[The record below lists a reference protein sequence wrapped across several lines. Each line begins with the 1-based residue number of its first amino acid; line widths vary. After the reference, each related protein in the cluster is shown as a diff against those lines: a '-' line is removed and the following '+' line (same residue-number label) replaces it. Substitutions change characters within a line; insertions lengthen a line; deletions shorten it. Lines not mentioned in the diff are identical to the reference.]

1 MGVQIINKSDMDL
14 KEYTPLLLD
23 FYRFMKKKLNFSED
37 PMLIL
42 VDDEENSLKPLCKT
56 AHYEP
61 ETYKITIYTTGRL
74 FKDILR
80 SFSHELVHH
89 GQNIRG
95 DFEKMGEYSTGLGY
109 TQRHPGLR
117 KLEKEAY
124 LLGSGIYLRDWE
136 DNKKMSNTLLKE
148 WKKGKNF
155 KIDVSKLLLEEK
167 DKKSEEI
174 ELDEALFGDEGDEG
188 EESEAESEKE
198 GEECKKCSKSGE
210 EQCKCVEKPIE
221 EFKNI
226 KMEFHDSVKEHYLR
240 RSQKLHEHLFNK
252 MIKKGKK

>member
-1 MGVQIINKSDMDL
+1 MDL

-23 FYRFMKKKLNFSED
+23 FYRFMKKKLDFSND
-37 PMLIL
+37 PALVLI
-42 VDDEENSLKPLCKT
+42 DDEENSLKPLGKT

-89 GQNIRG
+89 GQNLRG

-136 DNKKMSNTLLKE
+136 DRQKMSDGLLRE

-155 KIDVSKLLLEEK
+155 KIDVSSLLLEEIEAPETAEDETTDDSDTQK
-167 DKKSEEI
+167 CPEGQTWDPEAGECSEEGT
-174 ELDEALFGDEGDEG
+174 L
-188 EESEAESEKE
+188 
-198 GEECKKCSKSGE
+198 
-210 EQCKCVEKPIE
+210 E
-221 EFKNI
+221 EFHNI
-226 KMEFHDSVKEHYLR
+226 KMEFHDSVKEHYLKR
-240 RSQKLHEHLFNK
+240 GQKLHEHLFNK
-252 MIKKGKK
+252 LIKKGN